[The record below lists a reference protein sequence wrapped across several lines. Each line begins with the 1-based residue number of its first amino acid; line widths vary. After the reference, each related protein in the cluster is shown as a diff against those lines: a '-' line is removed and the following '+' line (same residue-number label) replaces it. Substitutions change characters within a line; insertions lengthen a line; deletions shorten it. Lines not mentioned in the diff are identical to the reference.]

1 MRASDGMR
9 TGGEILAD
17 QLVIHGVRHVFCV
30 PGESYIAALDGM
42 YGGPIEL
49 TVCRQEGGA
58 SMMAEAIGKATG
70 RPGICFVTR
79 GPGATNA
86 AAGLHIARQDF
97 DADDPV
103 RRAGR
108 ARHARARGVPGARL
122 PRGVR
127 LDRQM
132 GDRDRRSRAHPRA
145 GLARLLHRDQRPPG
159 SGGDRAAGGH
169 AGGARQRGGRAG
181 IRADRDLAGRGRDR
195 PHAAIAGRRRAADR
209 HRRRQPLVGSGE
221 RRADAVCRALRH
233 SGRDLVPPHPC
244 HGSAAPELCRR
255 PRQRSQSQAAGA
267 RESRRPRPVAGRQ
280 ARRMAVAELQPA
292 RRPGAEADAH
302 PCASGHRGA
311 RPRLPADARDPQ
323 HADRLCRRARSARR
337 AERHSLAR
345 RNQDRA
351 CRLPGVLREADR
363 GAGAGESWARS
374 SSACATCCRTTPS

>member
-86 AAGLHIARQDF
+86 AAGLHIARQDSTPMILF
-97 DADDPV
+97 V
-103 RRAGR
+103 GQVG

-132 GDRDRRSRAHPRA
+132 GDRDRRSGAHSGT
-145 GLARLLHRDQRPPG
+145 GLARLLHRDQRAAGPG
-159 SGGDRAAGGH
+159 GGRAAGGH
-169 AGGARQRGGRAG
+169 AGGARRR
-181 IRADRDLAGRGRDR
+181 
-195 PHAAIAGRRRAADR
+195 RRRACVRDR
-209 HRRRQPLVGSGE
+209 S
-221 RRADAVCRALRH
+221 
-233 SGRDLVPPHPC
+233 
-244 HGSAAPELCRR
+244 R
-255 PRQRSQSQAAGA
+255 PRR
-267 RESRRPRPVAGRQ
+267 
-280 ARRMAVAELQPA
+280 
-292 RRPGAEADAH
+292 
-302 PCASGHRGA
+302 A
-311 RPRLPADARDPQ
+311 RPRSTACGNCSPPPSG
-323 HADRLCRRARSARR
+323 RS
-337 AERHSLAR
+337 
-345 RNQDRA
+345 
-351 CRLPGVLREADR
+351 
-363 GAGAGESWARS
+363 
-374 SSACATCCRTTPS
+374 